1 MVVYHST
8 FNKHMLTEPELL
20 WPLKGSQT
28 GAYIEGKEGGRRTGE
43 RQRNKK

>member
-20 WPLKGSQT
+20 QRLKGNQT
-28 GAYIEGKEGGRRTGE
+28 GTYMEGKEGGRRNGE

>member
-20 WPLKGSQT
+20 RRLKGNQT
-28 GAYIEGKEGGRRTGE
+28 GAYMEGKEGGRRNGE